1 MTIAAGN
8 EAPESPDVSG
18 AFSSGGYNL
27 IRDPSGTTGF
37 GATDLTNTRAGLDPQ
52 GLQDNGGLTK
62 TIALVQSGPA
72 VMPYRRA
79 AHRPPRTSGA

>member
-1 MTIAAGN
+1 MTIVAGN

-37 GATDLTNTRAGLDPQ
+37 GATDLTNTSAGFDPRA
-52 GLQDNGGLTK
+52 
-62 TIALVQSGPA
+62 S
-72 VMPYRRA
+72 
-79 AHRPPRTSGA
+79 RTTAG